1 MEPIPKE
8 VMQITQG
15 DTVNPCLGW
24 DKSQV
29 SLFQGHYF
37 STYFSVLYVPKNC
50 LELKVNLDPE
60 KSQ

>member
-1 MEPIPKE
+1 
-8 VMQITQG
+8 MQITQG

-24 DKSQV
+24 DKSQI

>member
-1 MEPIPKE
+1 
-8 VMQITQG
+8 MQITQR
-15 DTVNPCLGW
+15 DTVNPCQGW

-29 SLFQGHYF
+29 PLFQSHYL
-37 STYFSVLYVPKNC
+37 SAYVSVLYVPEDY